1 MMKSEGPGA
10 TNAPTLL
17 DITRTREVQDMPDN
31 RDTIARMNS
40 ASNSPKED
48 TWKNI
53 GALAAA
59 LVEKAKG
66 NG

>member
-1 MMKSEGPGA
+1 
-10 TNAPTLL
+10 
-17 DITRTREVQDMPDN
+17 MPDN